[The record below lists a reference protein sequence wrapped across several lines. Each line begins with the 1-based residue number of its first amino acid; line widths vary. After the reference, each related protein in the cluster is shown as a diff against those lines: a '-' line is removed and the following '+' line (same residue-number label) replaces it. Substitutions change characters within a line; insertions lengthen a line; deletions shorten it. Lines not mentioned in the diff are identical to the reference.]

1 MNSMTTGGSYDK
13 HLEQIGAFS
22 DTDPKELAYEIG
34 KHWERYEWEKGE
46 TLDTDAEEREE
57 YCVMTCE
64 VEGFTFEGTGTYSC
78 GELILIDNITPKPQ

>member
-1 MNSMTTGGSYDK
+1 MNSMITSGSYDK

-22 DTDPKELAYEIG
+22 DIDP
-34 KHWERYEWEKGE
+34 
-46 TLDTDAEEREE
+46 EEREE

-78 GELILIDNITPKPQ
+78 GELIIVDNIEVK